1 MKPGGARQKG
11 QEGER
16 EVIKL
21 LAECCGEDITLK
33 RNLMQ
38 SMEGGY
44 DIVGLD
50 WLALEVKRQETLD
63 IENWWKQTLRQAGDN
78 RIPVLL
84 YRQNRKQWYVV
95 MWGQIGQMRCR
106 VTVNML
112 TFKLWL
118 MEEVNNRSRTGEK
131 GASLGALTVTPS

>member
-21 LAECCGEDITLK
+21 LSECCGEDITLK

-63 IENWWKQTLRQAGDN
+63 IENWWKQTLRQAGDT

-118 MEEVNNRSRTGEK
+118 MEEVNNRSRTG
-131 GASLGALTVTPS
+131 